1 MATDP
6 AERRIAVIGAGVAGL
21 TAAKALLEEGLSPVL
36 FEQAARVGGLWNYDE
51 AQPDGGGLAY
61 RSLRTNT
68 ARLLTAF
75 SDFPFPDTA
84 PDYPHRAEVAEYLQN
99 YASHFGLLKH
109 IQFVTQVE
117 AVEPAE
123 GGRWN
128 VHTRPVGGGESVG
141 AVHDAVICASG
152 LFGTPAMP
160 SPPGAESFEGPL
172 LHSAAYKGPEAFAG
186 KRVLVVGVGSSG
198 ADLAVE
204 VSGVAQKVLLSTVR
218 GAWTVPRYA
227 GKQPFGHLATRLAAK
242 LPVRLQR
249 RLLRRRLLAL
259 YRERGLD
266 HTHLALAPFD
276 PPRTR
281 MTPGTGLLAAIQAGQ
296 ITVRPGIARLE
307 GRAAVFADGTRAPVD
322 AILYCTGY
330 QLSLPYL
337 RAGQVEI
344 SDNRPLLYKHVFA
357 PDLPGLA
364 FVGYFQT
371 NGPIP
376 PLAEMQARWVAR
388 VWAGRAGLPPPEEQ
402 RADIARQFAAFRA
415 SGAPTLRLPWLAYM
429 DELAGFIGA
438 RPKLWARPWRL
449 PKMLLGPVEPK
460 QYRGDW

>member
-1 MATDP
+1 VPTD
-6 AERRIAVIGAGVAGL
+6 RLRQQIAVIGAGVAGL
-21 TAAKALLEEGLSPVL
+21 TAAKALLEEGLSPVV
-36 FEQAARVGGLWNYDE
+36 FERAAQVGGLWNYDE
-51 AQPDGGGLAY
+51 ALPDGGGLAY

-68 ARLLTAF
+68 AKLLTAF
-75 SDFPFPDTA
+75 SDFPFPDSA
-84 PDYPHRAEVAEYLQN
+84 PDYPHRAEVADYLQN
-99 YASHFGLLKH
+99 YAAHFGLLQH
-109 IQFVTQVE
+109 IQFHTQVE
-117 AVEPAE
+117 AVQPAE
-123 GGRWN
+123 GGCWKVR
-128 VHTRPVGGGESVG
+128 TRRVGGE
-141 AVHDAVICASG
+141 AVEAVYDAVVCASG
-152 LFGTPAMP
+152 LFGIPAMP
-160 SPPGAESFEGPL
+160 SPPGAESFEGAV

-186 KRVLVVGVGSSG
+186 QRVLVVGVGSSG

-204 VSGVAQKVLLSTVR
+204 VSGVAQQVMLSTAR

-227 GKQPFGHLATRLAAK
+227 GKQPFGHLATRLAAR
-242 LPVRLQR
+242 LPVGWQR

-259 YRERGLD
+259 YRERALD
-266 HTHLALAPFD
+266 HTHLALEPFD

-281 MTPGTGLLAAIQAGQ
+281 MTPGTGLLAAIQAGK
-296 ITVRPGIARLE
+296 ITVHPGIARLE
-307 GRAAVFADGTRAPVD
+307 ARGAEFTDGTRAPVD

-337 RAGQVEI
+337 QAGLVEV

-357 PDLPGLA
+357 PGHPGLA

-371 NGPIP
+371 TGPIP

-388 VWAGRAGLPPPEEQ
+388 VWAGRAALPPAEAQ
-402 RADIARQFAAFRA
+402 RADIAKQFAAFRA

-438 RPKLWARPWRL
+438 RPKLWTRPWRL